1 MKWNNIFFKVDF
13 NDSIQNGINEF
24 ARLSGYKIKETGHV
38 EKMKA
43 RKGSSM
49 LYVLLM
55 CLLMAALL
63 ATLSLNA

>member
-24 ARLSGYKIKETGHV
+24 ARLSGYKIKETGHA

-43 RKGSSM
+43 RKGNSM

-55 CLLMAALL
+55 CLLMLALL
-63 ATLSLNA
+63 STLSLNT